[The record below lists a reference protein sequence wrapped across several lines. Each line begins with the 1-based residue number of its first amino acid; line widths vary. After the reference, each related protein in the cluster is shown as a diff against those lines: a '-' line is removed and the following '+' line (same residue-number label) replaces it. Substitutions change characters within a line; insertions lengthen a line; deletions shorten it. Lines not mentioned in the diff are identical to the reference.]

1 MPNTERGRGHSYLD
15 LEPKIRDLNRA
26 NEIATRLVMEVMGE
40 YVDPPRSAE
49 LAAFAIEQVK
59 PMTAE
64 LEDEF
69 DRLREAV
76 KDI

>member
-1 MPNTERGRGHSYLD
+1 
-15 LEPKIRDLNRA
+15 
-26 NEIATRLVMEVMGE
+26 MEVMGE

-59 PMTAE
+59 RMTAE
-64 LEDEF
+64 REDEF
-69 DRLREAV
+69 DRLHEAV